1 MRTENFQTW
10 LNRNVKP
17 TKAVNTYVE
26 PTKAKIRIQSTV
38 DEGKGLDFNQKANHI
53 FNQIKQLL

>member
-1 MRTENFQTW
+1 MRAENFQTW

-17 TKAVNTYVE
+17 TEVKNTYV
-26 PTKAKIRIQSTV
+26 PSTKTKIRIQSTV

-53 FNQIKQLL
+53 FNQIKQLK

>member
-17 TKAVNTYVE
+17 TEVKNAYVE

-53 FNQIKQLL
+53 FGLIKQMK